1 MKDPLAYFLQEGFGN
16 IYAFPAANGIVQAHF
31 RWATHYKDFVPTL
44 TSGNGNY
51 YFTIKGVTYKID
63 DAFFYKYTV
72 FVNNE
77 EEAMKLIAEKNAE
90 WEEVRMKMLDVNYS

>member
-1 MKDPLAYFLQEGFGN
+1 MKDPLSYFLQEGFGN
-16 IYAFPAANGIVQAHF
+16 IYAFPAANGIMQAHF

-44 TSGNGNY
+44 TSQNGNY

-72 FVNNE
+72 FVDNE
-77 EEAMKLIAEKNAE
+77 EEALKLIAEKNAE
-90 WEEVRMKMLDVNYS
+90 WEMTLAEITNI